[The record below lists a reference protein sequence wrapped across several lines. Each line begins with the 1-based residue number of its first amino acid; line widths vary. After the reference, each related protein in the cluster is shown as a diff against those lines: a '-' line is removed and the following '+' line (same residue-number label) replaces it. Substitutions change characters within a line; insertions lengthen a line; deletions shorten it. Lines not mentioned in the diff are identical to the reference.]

1 MTKNKETHLDEVEI
15 IEMNMEGVEQVA
27 AGQVKFPWPPSPTP
41 PPVPT
46 GGPYGPF
53 PPGGGQPPPPAPL
66 PYPKAIEDN

>member
-15 IEMNMEGVEQVA
+15 IDLNIEEVEQVA
-27 AGQVKFPWPPSPTP
+27 AGIIITFPPQPAPTP

-53 PPGGGQPPPPAPL
+53 PPGGPPPPAPF
-66 PYPKAIEDN
+66 PFPKALDEG